1 MENVKPTKGT
11 HGKGNIMLR
20 MIATGT
26 YIMSLAM
33 LVLSLFGIL
42 EVLDFNAMAGIIL
55 YFILQEVSE
64 FTATIVYTRESE
76 EE

>member
-1 MENVKPTKGT
+1 
-11 HGKGNIMLR
+11 MLR

-42 EVLDFNAMAGIIL
+42 EVLDFNAMAGLIL

>member
-1 MENVKPTKGT
+1 
-11 HGKGNIMLR
+11 MLR

-42 EVLDFNAMAGIIL
+42 EILDFNAIAGLIL

-64 FTATIVYTRESE
+64 FAAATVYAREAGE
-76 EE
+76 G

>member
-1 MENVKPTKGT
+1 
-11 HGKGNIMLR
+11 MLR

-42 EVLDFNAMAGIIL
+42 EVLGFNAMAGLIL
-55 YFILQEVSE
+55 YFLLQEVSE

>member
-1 MENVKPTKGT
+1 
-11 HGKGNIMLR
+11 MLR

-26 YIMSLAM
+26 YIMSLSM

-42 EVLDFNAMAGIIL
+42 EILDFNAMAGLIL
-55 YFILQEVSE
+55 YFLLQEVSE

>member
-1 MENVKPTKGT
+1 
-11 HGKGNIMLR
+11 MLR

-26 YIMSLAM
+26 YVMSLAI

-42 EVLDFNAMAGIIL
+42 EIVDFNALAGLIL

-64 FTATIVYTRESE
+64 FAATAVYARESGE
-76 EE
+76 E

>member
-1 MENVKPTKGT
+1 
-11 HGKGNIMLR
+11 MLR
-20 MIATGT
+20 MIATGN

-42 EVLDFNAMAGIIL
+42 EVLDFNAMAGLIL
-55 YFILQEVSE
+55 YFLLQEVSE

>member
-1 MENVKPTKGT
+1 
-11 HGKGNIMLR
+11 MLR

-42 EVLDFNAMAGIIL
+42 EILDFNAIAGLIL

-64 FTATIVYTRESE
+64 FAATIVYARESGE
-76 EE
+76 E

>member
-1 MENVKPTKGT
+1 
-11 HGKGNIMLR
+11 MLR

>member
-1 MENVKPTKGT
+1 MEKE
-11 HGKGNIMLR
+11 ILMLR

-55 YFILQEVSE
+55 YFILQEVSD

>member
-1 MENVKPTKGT
+1 MEKE
-11 HGKGNIMLR
+11 ILMLR

-33 LVLSLFGIL
+33 LVLSLLGIL

-55 YFILQEVSE
+55 YFILQEVSD

>member
-1 MENVKPTKGT
+1 
-11 HGKGNIMLR
+11 MLR

-42 EVLDFNAMAGIIL
+42 EIVDFNAMAGIIL

>member
-1 MENVKPTKGT
+1 MEKE
-11 HGKGNIMLR
+11 ILMLR

-42 EVLDFNAMAGIIL
+42 EILDFNAIAGLIL

-64 FTATIVYTRESE
+64 FAATIVYARESGGE
-76 EE
+76 

>member
-1 MENVKPTKGT
+1 
-11 HGKGNIMLR
+11 MLR

-55 YFILQEVSE
+55 YFILQEVSD

>member
-1 MENVKPTKGT
+1 
-11 HGKGNIMLR
+11 MLR

-33 LVLSLFGIL
+33 LVLSLLGIL
-42 EVLDFNAMAGIIL
+42 EIVDFNAIAGLIL

-64 FTATIVYTRESE
+64 FAATIVYTRESE

>member
-1 MENVKPTKGT
+1 
-11 HGKGNIMLR
+11 MLR

-42 EVLDFNAMAGIIL
+42 EVLDFNAMAGLIL
-55 YFILQEVSE
+55 YFLLQEVSE

>member
-1 MENVKPTKGT
+1 MEKE
-11 HGKGNIMLR
+11 ILMLR

>member
-1 MENVKPTKGT
+1 
-11 HGKGNIMLR
+11 MLR

-33 LVLSLFGIL
+33 LVLALLGIL
-42 EVLDFNAMAGIIL
+42 EIVDFNAMAGVIL
-55 YFILQEVSE
+55 YFLLKEVSD
-64 FTATIVYTRESE
+64 FAATIVYARESE

>member
-1 MENVKPTKGT
+1 
-11 HGKGNIMLR
+11 MLR

-42 EVLDFNAMAGIIL
+42 EILDFNAIAGLIL
-55 YFILQEVSE
+55 YFILQEASE
-64 FTATIVYTRESE
+64 FAATIVYARESGE
-76 EE
+76 G